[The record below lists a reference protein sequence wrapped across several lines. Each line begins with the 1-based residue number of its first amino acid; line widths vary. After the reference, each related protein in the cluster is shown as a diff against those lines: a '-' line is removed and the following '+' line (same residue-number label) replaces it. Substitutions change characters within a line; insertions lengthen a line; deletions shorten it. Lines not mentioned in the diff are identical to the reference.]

1 MFADKDRLE
10 FAVAPFGVT
19 ATTALLAGISG
30 RSVFNRYSLGFGL
43 VSQKLLKLKEI
54 PFVQVFSLFF
64 SRFCISDA
72 LEVFKDYCAS
82 SINRR
87 YNLFG
92 DCMVDIPTKPLFLR
106 LDFLRCLLP
115 ECLFD

>member
-19 ATTALLAGISG
+19 A

-43 VSQKLLKLKEI
+43 VSQELLKLKEI

-64 SRFCISDA
+64 SRFCIHC
-72 LEVFKDYCAS
+72 FRFPAS
-82 SINRR
+82 
-87 YNLFG
+87 
-92 DCMVDIPTKPLFLR
+92 
-106 LDFLRCLLP
+106 
-115 ECLFD
+115 